1 MAKQFELQSVNY
13 KAIENIVGADVV
25 AGEPAVVGVLNG
37 FYFTDALSGEVA
49 TFITEAECVK
59 VEKTAGA
66 AWGEG
71 VAIYVLTATGICGT
85 SPTSA
90 TLVGYAHKA
99 ALSAATEGWIQ
110 LDGTLAYAKA

>member
-1 MAKQFELQSVNY
+1 MAKQFELLSANY
-13 KAIENIVGADVV
+13 KAVENIVGADVV

-37 FYFTDALSGEVA
+37 FYFTDALSGETA
-49 TFITEAECVK
+49 TFITEAEIVK
-59 VEKTAGA
+59 VVKTAGT

-71 VAIYVLTATGICGT
+71 AAIYVITATGICGT

-90 TLVGYAHKA
+90 TLVGYAREA
-99 ALSAATEGWIQ
+99 AASADVVGYIQ